1 MKYLKYLL
9 RLLLALLV
17 IGLLALIWFFK
28 IRTTERSYID
38 TAPLSTKVHNGQTAD
53 FNDNR
58 NAYFGDLHIHTS
70 WSFDAFVMNVRTSP
84 DDAYRFGKGEPI
96 NHAIGKQIQIGRP
109 LDFMAVTDH
118 AEYMGVFMEM
128 QDAESSLGKL
138 EMAKEFIDPEEG
150 IDPEQAS
157 KSGANDA
164 LKKFMKIG
172 VSLATSSPYEELV
185 QEDFIQT
192 VWQRVVEAAD
202 RHYQPGRFTTF
213 PAYEWSSAPMQ
224 YFPKERLSLKLHRNV
239 VFKGGKVSGAPFSA
253 FNSQDPEDLW
263 AWMDQERTKGVEI
276 LAIPHNTNMSS
287 GAAYN
292 SETRSGKPLTLEYA
306 QNRSRNEPISE
317 VVQIKGQSM
326 THPILSPNDEFSE
339 FELYPYSSSFSV
351 KAPLSKPEHSYVR
364 GALKDGLAFE
374 KELGANPFKFGF
386 IGSSDSHNAATAVEE
401 DNYFGKIGLAD
412 PTPSLR
418 LNPPEERL
426 TKYMSA
432 AGLAGVWAKEN
443 TREAIFEAMERKETF
458 ATSGPRI
465 KLRFFAGWDMEVDS
479 LGDIDWIEKAYA
491 NGVPMG
497 SDLKGQVRGDRGEE
511 SGRGQSPSFIIQAIK
526 DVESANLDR
535 VQVIKGYLD
544 DEGKQQEKIY
554 EVVWAGDRQIN
565 ANGKLPAIG
574 NTVDIPTATYT
585 NSVGDVSLQTI
596 WTDPEFDGSQS
607 AFYYLRVL
615 EIPTPRW
622 STYDAAALGIEPLP
636 DLPTTIQERAWSSPI
651 WYKEN

>member
-1 MKYLKYLL
+1 MKYFL
-9 RLLLALLV
+9 RFLLAILIIV
-17 IGLLALIWFFK
+17 ILGYIWFFH
-28 IRTTERSYID
+28 IRTTKQTYID
-38 TAPLSTKVHNGQTAD
+38 VEPIVTRVNTGQTAD
-53 FNDNR
+53 YNENR

-84 DDAYRFGKGEPI
+84 DDAYRFGKGEEI
-96 NHAIGKQIQIGRP
+96 DHAIGKQIQIGRP

-128 QDAESSLGKL
+128 QDAESTLGKL
-138 EMAKEFIDPEEG
+138 EMAKEFKDPDEAIDVDEFIKNGSEE
-150 IDPEQAS
+150 
-157 KSGANDA
+157 A

-172 VSLATSSPYEELV
+172 LSLATSWPYQELIDK
-185 QEDFIQT
+185 EHIQT
-192 VWQRVVEAAD
+192 TWQRVVAAAD
-202 RHYQPGRFTTF
+202 RHYEPGKFTTF

-224 YFPKERLSLKLHRNV
+224 YFTRERTSSNRLSLKLHRNV

-263 AWMDQERTKGVEI
+263 AWMDKERAKGIEL
-276 LAIPHNTNMSS
+276 LAIPHNANMSS
-287 GAAYN
+287 GTMYD

-306 QNRSRNEPISE
+306 RNRSRNEPINE

-326 THPILSPNDEFSE
+326 THPILSPNDEFAE

-351 KAPLSKPEHSYVR
+351 KAPRSKPQNSYVR

-374 KELGANPFKFGF
+374 KSLGANPFKFGF
-386 IGSSDSHNAATAVEE
+386 IGSSDSHNAATVVEE

-412 PTPSLR
+412 PTPALR

-443 TREAIFEAMERKETF
+443 TREAIFEAFERKETF

-465 KLRFFAGWDMEVDS
+465 KLRFFAGWD
-479 LGDIDWIEKAYA
+479 LGINTLSNEDWIREAYA

-497 SDLKGQVRGDRGEE
+497 SDLSHSGERSE
-511 SGRGQSPSFIIQAIK
+511 SPTFIIRATK
-526 DVESANLDR
+526 DAEGANLDR
-535 VQVIKGYLD
+535 VQMVKGYLD
-544 DEGKQQEKIY
+544 ESGEQKEKIF
-554 EVVWAGDRQIN
+554 EVVWAGDRTIGN
-565 ANGKLPAIG
+565 DGKLPAIG
-574 NTVDIPTATYT
+574 NTVDISNASYT
-585 NSVGDVSLQTI
+585 NDIGAISFETI
-596 WTDPEFDGSQS
+596 WTDPDFDPNQS

-622 STYDAAALGIEPLP
+622 STYDAAALGIDPLP
-636 DLPTTIQERAWSSPI
+636 ALPTTIQERAWSSPI
-651 WYKEN
+651 WYKP